1 MDFAILFS
9 GLMIGTIL
17 GFLVA
22 YVWLLRRQGDLKA
35 RLYAKDLELS
45 DYQRRLHEEGELREK
60 LESRFGDAFRNL
72 STEILATHGQQLLNQ
87 NKQNIDVVLQPLKER
102 LREFQD
108 RVERSHR
115 EAGERTV
122 SLTER
127 LKSLESL
134 GLQMSSEAD
143 RLTRALKG
151 DNKVQGNWGE
161 MILER
166 ILEDSGLRKGKE
178 YHTQGSG
185 PPIKDEDGRRLRPD
199 VLVQL
204 PENRHLI
211 VDSKVSLRAFEAY
224 TAAEAED
231 EKGKHIK
238 ELIRSLKGHVDGLSE
253 RHYQYGKNVNS
264 PDFVIMFM
272 PLESSFSLALSED
285 SSLFQY
291 AWDRR
296 VMMVTPTTLMATLWT
311 ISSMWKQEN
320 QTRFAL
326 EIASEAGR
334 LYDKLV
340 GFVSTF
346 EEVGKAIGKSREMY
360 DRALNQ
366 MKLGKG
372 NLIQRA
378 EKIRRMGAS
387 SSRKLSESMVQ
398 SAEGSSSQ
406 VPEKKGSFDPERSD
420 DPMTDTSA
428 EVIREKDREKRTA

>member
-185 PPIKDEDGRRLRPD
+185 PPTHAGAPLGRRGSLPWPQEERASGCPQSCLR
-199 VLVQL
+199 
-204 PENRHLI
+204 RW
-211 VDSKVSLRAFEAY
+211 
-224 TAAEAED
+224 
-231 EKGKHIK
+231 
-238 ELIRSLKGHVDGLSE
+238 RSL
-253 RHYQYGKNVNS
+253 
-264 PDFVIMFM
+264 
-272 PLESSFSLALSED
+272 
-285 SSLFQY
+285 
-291 AWDRR
+291 
-296 VMMVTPTTLMATLWT
+296 
-311 ISSMWKQEN
+311 
-320 QTRFAL
+320 
-326 EIASEAGR
+326 
-334 LYDKLV
+334 
-340 GFVSTF
+340 
-346 EEVGKAIGKSREMY
+346 
-360 DRALNQ
+360 
-366 MKLGKG
+366 
-372 NLIQRA
+372 
-378 EKIRRMGAS
+378 
-387 SSRKLSESMVQ
+387 
-398 SAEGSSSQ
+398 
-406 VPEKKGSFDPERSD
+406 
-420 DPMTDTSA
+420 
-428 EVIREKDREKRTA
+428 